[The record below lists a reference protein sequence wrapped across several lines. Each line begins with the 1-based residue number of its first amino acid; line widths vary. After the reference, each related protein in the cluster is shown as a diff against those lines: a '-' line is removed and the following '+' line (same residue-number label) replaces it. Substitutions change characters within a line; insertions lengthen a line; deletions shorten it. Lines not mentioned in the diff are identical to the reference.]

1 MEQYIFRMID
11 EEKELKKKTDA
22 LRHFIFEN
30 AVFKSLD
37 QDEQLRMMR
46 QLSGMEIYLTALSQR
61 LMVASGEF

>member
-1 MEQYIFRMID
+1 MEQYILRMID

>member
-1 MEQYIFRMID
+1 MDQYIVRMID
-11 EEKELKKKTDA
+11 EEKELRKKTEA

-37 QDEQLRMMR
+37 SDEQLRMMR

-61 LMVASGEF
+61 LMVANGKF